1 MIPLILTNHQC
12 GPVGGVH
19 GEEKRQYD
27 QPNCL
32 LCADSNS
39 GLFWVAVGGG
49 ISKAQAETPAP
60 QVWLAPIQA
69 QKGVSGAG
77 LLAKKFDEVSRSQ
90 MTSSPRVKMSEQ
102 LSVASISAGESDPR
116 VEEADSFRV
125 AGKEAYLAKN
135 YKLALQRLKVAL
147 EKYEAA
153 LPSVSK
159 FNVVIETLG
168 YLGAASVDS
177 SLDGDAKEYFRQVVA
192 TLPNA
197 EPLDEYS
204 SKAKAY
210 FAKVRK
216 KLGFE
221 RSVDGSKSRP
231 NRLVQKSA

>member
-1 MIPLILTNHQC
+1 MTNDYASVLIATQVFF
-12 GPVGGVH
+12 GRP
-19 GEEKRQYD
+19 
-27 QPNCL
+27 
-32 LCADSNS
+32 
-39 GLFWVAVGGG
+39 GGG
-49 ISKAQAETPAP
+49 FSSSGRLTP
-60 QVWLAPIQA
+60 QVWLTPFIE
-69 QKGVSGAG
+69 GVSGAG

-90 MTSSPRVKMSEQ
+90 MTTSPRVKMAEQ

-159 FNVVIETLG
+159 FDVVIETLG
-168 YLGAASVDS
+168 YLERRALIV
-177 SLDGDAKEYFRQVVA
+177 DGDAKEYFRQVVA

-204 SKAKAY
+204 QRQKT
-210 FAKVRK
+210 FAKIRK
-216 KLGFE
+216 KLLRKKRGRVKITINPPGRNPHMGVKVAYE
-221 RSVDGSKSRP
+221 SKNSCAAITISRP
-231 NRLVQKSA
+231 P